1 LDSFAFQKNINPEKI
16 IKGICMDSRIG
27 EGYNNPSF
35 GYGGYC
41 LPKDTKQLKSHF
53 SDVPNALISAIV
65 KSNDI
70 RLDFIADHIIKV
82 NPKSVGVYRLIMK
95 SDSDNSRSSA
105 IQEVIHR
112 IVKKGINVIIYEPL
126 LSKDKYLDLK
136 IVNDLNTF
144 KNHADLIIANRMS
157 DELKDISEKV
167 LTRDIFNNN

>member
-1 LDSFAFQKNINPEKI
+1 
-16 IKGICMDSRIG
+16 
-27 EGYNNPSF
+27 
-35 GYGGYC
+35 
-41 LPKDTKQLKSHF
+41 
-53 SDVPNALISAIV
+53 
-65 KSNDI
+65 
-70 RLDFIADHIIKV
+70 
-82 NPKSVGVYRLIMK
+82 MK

-167 LTRDIFNNN
+167 LTRDIFNKN